1 MAERSLKLSKIPPQ
15 YSKGKGDKKP
25 VENKGTKV
33 YEIDHEGYVKGLEV
47 VTPKR
52 IYALPWGHFLKAE
65 GDNAE
70 IVAEFS
76 TDTVTITGS
85 QLVPLL
91 QEFAKQR
98 VSAVRQLGRAERMEL
113 SKEGPQIDTITVV
126 KAKRKEE

>member
-1 MAERSLKLSKIPPQ
+1 M
-15 YSKGKGDKKP
+15 
-25 VENKGTKV
+25 ENKGTKV
-33 YEIDHEGYVKGLEV
+33 YEIDHEGHIRGLEI

-65 GDNAE
+65 GDNSE

-85 QLVPLL
+85 QLIPLL

-98 VSAVRQLGRAERMEL
+98 ISALRQLGRAERMEL
-113 SKEGPQIDTITVV
+113 SQEGPQIDAITVV